1 METLI
6 FKNTT
11 EKKLQSLL
19 AYAKKL
25 GLEVIRNEITEYKE
39 DSNLAKIIKEEKTG
53 KQVSRNTIF
62 KNLTK

>member
-25 GLEVIRNEITEYKE
+25 GLEVMRNEITEYKE